1 MIKGDLIMQYI
12 YSLLGLALI
21 TILPWLG
28 KMAADA
34 LNKWTEKIQNDNEQ
48 NKWDIIAYW
57 LNVGIRWAE
66 QTIVGD
72 GLGAERKA
80 KVIAFLKDHIPHL
93 LDEVSDDAVDKAL
106 EAMFL
111 NFKNEQ
117 NTTGKKNDNSI
128 TGI

>member
-1 MIKGDLIMQYI
+1 MNILVIGNES
-12 YSLLGLALI
+12 SLGECKTKFGSAHSYQVAN
-21 TILPWLG
+21 G
-28 KMAADA
+28 HQVA
-34 LNKWTEKIQNDNEQ
+34 EKFFGSSDVIFDFIIDRHPEQ
-48 NKWDIIAYW
+48 MEVYRDHP
-57 LNVGIRWAE
+57 
-66 QTIVGD
+66 
-72 GLGAERKA
+72 